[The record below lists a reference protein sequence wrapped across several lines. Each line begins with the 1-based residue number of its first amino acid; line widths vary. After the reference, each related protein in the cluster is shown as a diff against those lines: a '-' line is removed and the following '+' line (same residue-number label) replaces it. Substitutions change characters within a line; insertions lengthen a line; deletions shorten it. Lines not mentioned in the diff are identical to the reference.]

1 MKMFDIYY
9 SGVVS
14 IEAETE
20 EEARY
25 EFFNKYVSYGDIDYI
40 EDVTKEWED
49 WIKYLTKEG
58 DIIEDDIFNSKV
70 VE

>member
-1 MKMFDIYY
+1 MKIFDIYY

-25 EFFNKYVSYGDIDYI
+25 EFFNKYFDYGDIDDIDEI
-40 EDVTKEWED
+40 EEEED
-49 WIKYLTKEG
+49 
-58 DIIEDDIFNSKV
+58 
-70 VE
+70 